1 MISNRKIIILSD
13 KNYEFQAK
21 NLIESIIISCGY
33 NIPII
38 YYTIGF
44 ESQLDYPNLI
54 CQYFEPVKE
63 YGTDFY
69 FYKPAILFH
78 ALNHFGGDFL
88 FMDCDILVG
97 KRFNIDYFKNDE
109 DYPLLTTISHSFPII
124 FGPHYSN
131 AKIWNPT
138 LKYIGSDGLER
149 LAVEVDID
157 GRVTGT
163 PGTIIYN
170 EAALMCL
177 FGVKKRSMRYVGTCV
192 ISFGEKCED
201 FILEWKSLIENP
213 WIRRRGKEYL
223 PFHEET
229 AINIILWRR
238 GVEKNYETIFVNTH
252 KSEILKKVEMDPNI
266 LDTYLE
272 DDGYTY
278 CRNSSEVLFYHG
290 FKDHNESQMA
300 LEFLKQNKL

>member
-1 MISNRKIIILSD
+1 MTSRKIIILSN

-21 NLIESIIISCGY
+21 NLIESLILQIDHTT
-33 NIPII
+33 PII

-44 ESQLDYPNLI
+44 ESRLDYPNLI
-54 CQYFEPVKE
+54 CQYFEPIKE

-69 FYKPAILFH
+69 FYKPAVLYH
-78 ALNHFGGDFL
+78 ALDHFGGDFL

-170 EAALMCL
+170 EAALM
-177 FGVKKRSMRYVGTCV
+177 RYVGTCV

-229 AINIILWRR
+229 AMNIILWRR

-252 KSEILKKVEMDPNI
+252 KSEILEKVEMNSNI

-278 CRNSSEVLFYHG
+278 CRNSNEVLFYHG
-290 FKDHNESQMA
+290 FKDRNESQKA